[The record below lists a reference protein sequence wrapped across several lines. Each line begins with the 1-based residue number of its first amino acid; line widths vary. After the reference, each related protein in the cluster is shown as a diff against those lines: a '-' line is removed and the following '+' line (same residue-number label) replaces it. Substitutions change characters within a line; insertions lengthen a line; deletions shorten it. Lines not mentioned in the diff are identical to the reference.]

1 MLRSSLGFHTIT
13 LFLKLT
19 SEEAKQL
26 MEHFQRYSKD
36 TGLIKIFPLDNPR
49 RTSRIVTDRG
59 KATRI
64 KEIKATY
71 KVNYFQEDRG
81 IEWLIRYNNWSTDF
95 HSYIVEVTINPKILG
110 GIHDYITA
118 ATYDDMEVA
127 ITNFDLESKRISPL
141 LRSFDCYT
149 LKRVDYCINFDVNE
163 LATSCSPDRIME
175 LIKRENIPPRYKEFM
190 EYDDKSHRMKSKP
203 GSFYLM
209 NPSANIN
216 CYSKHYALQ
225 NRSEERESKGFS
237 PLPQAT
243 LNSANGVIRFEVQ
256 CKYNKTYTLSKRAEA
271 SGNHD
276 FNKYE
281 SLLSHEMCADVINR
295 YFNKVIGKG
304 DWHTLQNA
312 IRIIESQ
319 HYNKQRE
326 KRLIDALQLVNQ
338 CRSLVK
344 AKEIYQGSDLADFK
358 RTLKE
363 LNGLNINPV
372 TIPKDWGIKHIPN
385 LLYAYYDKVQQEK
398 NEKQMEVFQLE
409 CLDKYI
415 EEFGYLPA

>member
-26 MEHFQRYSKD
+26 MAYFQKYSKD
-36 TGLIKIFPLDNPR
+36 TGLIKIFPVDNPR
-49 RTSRIVTDRG
+49 RTSRIVYDRG
-59 KATRI
+59 KAKRI
-64 KEIKATY
+64 KEVKAIY
-71 KVNYFQEDRG
+71 KVSYFQENRG
-81 IEWLIRYNNWSTDF
+81 IEWLIRYNNWSADF
-95 HSYIVEVTINPKILG
+95 HSYIIEVTINPKILG

-118 ATYDDMEVA
+118 ATFDDMEAA
-127 ITNFDLESKRISPL
+127 ITNFDLEAKRISPL

-163 LATSCSPDRIME
+163 LATGCTPDRIME
-175 LIKRENIPPRYKEFM
+175 LIRKGNIPTHYKEFM
-190 EYDDKSHRMKSKP
+190 EYDETAHRMKSKP
-203 GSFYLM
+203 GSFYLI

-216 CYSKHYALQ
+216 CYSKYYALQ
-225 NRSEERESKGFS
+225 NRSEERENRGLT
-237 PLPQAT
+237 PIPQAT
-243 LNSANGVIRFEVQ
+243 LDSANGIIRFEVQ
-256 CKYNKTYTLSKRAEA
+256 CKYNKTYTLSRRAEA

-276 FNKYE
+276 YNKYE

-312 IRIIESQ
+312 IRMIESQ

-326 KRLIDALQLVNQ
+326 KRLLDALKFVNQ

-398 NEKQMEVFQLE
+398 DEKQMEESLLKDVE
-409 CLDKYI
+409 EYI
-415 EEFGYLPA
+415 KEFGLPI